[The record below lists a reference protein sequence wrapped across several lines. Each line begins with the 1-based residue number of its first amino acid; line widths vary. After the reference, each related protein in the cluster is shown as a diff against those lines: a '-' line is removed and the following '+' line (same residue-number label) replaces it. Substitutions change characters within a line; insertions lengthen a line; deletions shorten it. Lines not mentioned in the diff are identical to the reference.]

1 MIEQLDPRVL
11 RDRLA
16 AGEQPTVLDV
26 REPEELQIVR
36 FPGAL
41 EIPMGDIP
49 SRLGELDPNDELIVV
64 CHHGV
69 RSAHVAGYL
78 AQQGF
83 QRVRNLAG
91 GIDAWALLVD
101 PSLGR
106 Y

>member
-1 MIEQLDPRVL
+1 MIEQVEPRAL

-16 AGEQPTVLDV
+16 AGELPTILDV
-26 REPEELQIVR
+26 REPEEIQIVR
-36 FPGAL
+36 FPGAV
-41 EIPMGDIP
+41 EIPMSEIP
-49 SRLGELDPNDELIVV
+49 GRLSELDADDEIIVL

-83 QRVRNLAG
+83 RRVRNLAG

-101 PSLGR
+101 PSLAR

>member
-1 MIEQLDPRVL
+1 MIEQVEPRVL

-16 AGEQPTVLDV
+16 AGELPTVLDV
-26 REPEELQIVR
+26 REPEEIQIAR
-36 FPGAL
+36 FPGAV
-41 EIPMGDIP
+41 EIPMSEIP
-49 SRLGELDPNDELIVV
+49 NRLGELDADEEIIVL

-69 RSAHVAGYL
+69 RSAHVASYL

-83 QRVRNLAG
+83 KRARNLAG

-101 PSLGR
+101 SSITR

>member
-1 MIEQLDPRVL
+1 MVEQVDPRVL

-16 AGEQPTVLDV
+16 AGELPTVLDV
-26 REPEELQIVR
+26 REPEEIQIAR
-36 FPGAL
+36 FPGAV
-41 EIPMGDIP
+41 EIPMSEIP
-49 SRLGELDPNDELIVV
+49 NRLGELDKNDEIIVL

-78 AQQGF
+78 AQNGF
-83 QRVRNLAG
+83 RAVRNLAG

-101 PSLGR
+101 PSIAR

>member
-1 MIEQLDPRVL
+1 MVEQLDPRVL

-16 AGEQPTVLDV
+16 AGELPTVLDV
-26 REPEELQIVR
+26 REPEEIRIAR
-36 FPGAL
+36 FPGAV
-41 EIPMGDIP
+41 EIPMAEVP
-49 SRLGELDPNDELIVV
+49 NRFGELDRDDEIIVL

-83 QRVRNLAG
+83 RRVRNLAG

-101 PSLGR
+101 SSLTR

>member
-1 MIEQLDPRVL
+1 MIEQVEPRVL

-16 AGEQPTVLDV
+16 AGELPTILDV
-26 REPEELQIVR
+26 REPEEIQIVR
-36 FPGAL
+36 FPGAV
-41 EIPMGDIP
+41 EIPMSEIP
-49 SRLGELDPNDELIVV
+49 SRLSELDANDEIVV
-64 CHHGV
+64 LCHHGV

-83 QRVRNLAG
+83 RQVRNLAG